1 MLIPG
6 DAKAIAIG
14 SFRTFGGMKTLNH
27 QGVFKVKEQVVHG
40 GRPAHISHPGVYMDM
55 EKESEN
61 KIKTQE
67 WRKNTF
73 FVIVPTT
80 HYQEIFFLN
89 NQPDW
94 ILAKLNATLPENKEL
109 TKFSRSYLW
118 ALQNPNLTACISQM
132 ETEEQLLDNL
142 QAVGIAAKM

>member
-1 MLIPG
+1 
-6 DAKAIAIG
+6 
-14 SFRTFGGMKTLNH
+14 
-27 QGVFKVKEQVVHG
+27 
-40 GRPAHISHPGVYMDM
+40 MDM

-89 NQPDW
+89 NQQPRDRASKKVQS
-94 ILAKLNATLPENKEL
+94 LEL
-109 TKFSRSYLW
+109 CGEKARRPMNRKAPS
-118 ALQNPNLTACISQM
+118 
-132 ETEEQLLDNL
+132 
-142 QAVGIAAKM
+142 